1 MNNLKPYHD
10 TQNAIGYKIHT
21 TFRNIGVTIDR
32 FMELNNIS
40 LRSDQGP
47 LLMVSAE
54 FQGHSMKD
62 LSLIFHRDKAGVFRG
77 LRSLEKIGMIRLEG
91 DSADKRKRLVFL
103 TPAGET
109 TVRELLRIIADA
121 ETKII
126 EGIPAEE
133 LNCFYKVLDFINLNC
148 MKNIE
153 KRTTQLSA

>member
-1 MNNLKPYHD
+1 MNKLKPYHN

-32 FMELNNIS
+32 CMESNNIS

-54 FQGHSMKD
+54 FQGRSMKD
-62 LSLIFHRDKAGVFRG
+62 LSLIFGRDKAGVFRG
-77 LRSLEKIGMIRLEG
+77 LRSLEKSGLVRLEG
-91 DSADKRKRLVFL
+91 DTADKRKRLVFL
-103 TPAGET
+103 TPAGKT
-109 TVRELLRIIADA
+109 MVKELQKIIADT

-126 EGIPAEE
+126 EGIPAKE
-133 LNCFYKVLDFINLNC
+133 LTCFNKVLDAINLNC

-153 KRTTQLSA
+153 TK